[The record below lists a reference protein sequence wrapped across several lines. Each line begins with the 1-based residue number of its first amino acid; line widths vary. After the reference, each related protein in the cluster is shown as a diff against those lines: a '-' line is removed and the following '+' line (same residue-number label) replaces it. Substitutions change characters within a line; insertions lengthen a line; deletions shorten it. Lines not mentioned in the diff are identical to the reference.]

1 MSNSPLIRKASGEV
15 QPFSTSKLENSLRKA
30 GADNSVIE
38 EIVKDIESWLTDGI
52 TTRNIYARAFIL
64 LRRKKRSLAARYSLK
79 NAIMELGPTGYPFER
94 FVGQVF
100 KHLGFDVMVGQEVQG
115 QCVTHEVDVIATAN
129 GTQRLVECKYYNSQ
143 SKFASV
149 QVPLYIRSRVD
160 DIVKKR
166 KSMAEFEH
174 LSFEG
179 WIVTNTRFSSD
190 AISFGNCS
198 GLNLMSWNH
207 PQDNS
212 LKDLI
217 ERFRIFPVTTLT
229 QLTKAEKQF
238 LLRKDIVLCNQLLFT
253 PEVLDNLELNPAKRR
268 KVIEEISDLCNY
280 L

>member
-1 MSNSPLIRKASGEV
+1 M
-15 QPFSTSKLENSLRKA
+15 
-30 GADNSVIE
+30 
-38 EIVKDIESWLTDGI
+38 
-52 TTRNIYARAFIL
+52 
-64 LRRKKRSLAARYSLK
+64 
-79 NAIMELGPTGYPFER
+79 
-94 FVGQVF
+94 
-100 KHLGFDVMVGQEVQG
+100 
-115 QCVTHEVDVIATAN
+115 
-129 GTQRLVECKYYNSQ
+129 
-143 SKFASV
+143 
-149 QVPLYIRSRVD
+149 
-160 DIVKKR
+160 KKR

-238 LLRKDIVLCNQLLFT
+238 LLGKDIVLCNQLLFT
-253 PEVLDNLELNPAKRR
+253 PEILDNLELNPAKRR

-280 L
+280 LE